1 MAKYTL
7 TERKFYDVDKL
18 PKNIFKELD
27 KQFPATESNSGLW
40 HTYRFCPYR
49 IDFAGAKRILSTEAK
64 EVQNF
69 IESL

>member
-27 KQFPATESNSGLW
+27 KHFPTTKSNSELW

-49 IDFAGAKRILSTEAK
+49 IDFKGVKRILSTEAK
-64 EVQNF
+64 EVQDF

>member
-7 TERKFYDVDKL
+7 IERKFYDVDKL
-18 PKNIFKELD
+18 PKNIFEELD
-27 KQFPATESNSGLW
+27 KHFPTTENNSELGR
-40 HTYRFCPYR
+40 TYRFCPYS
-49 IDFAGAKRILSTEAK
+49 INFEGVKRILSTEAK

>member
-27 KQFPATESNSGLW
+27 KNFPTTENNSELW

-49 IDFAGAKRILSTEAK
+49 IDFDGLKRILSTEAK
-64 EVQNF
+64 EVQDF
-69 IESL
+69 IESP

>member
-27 KQFPATESNSGLW
+27 KHFPTTESNSELW
-40 HTYRFCPYR
+40 HTYRFCPYS
-49 IDFAGAKRILSTEAK
+49 IDFVGAKRILSTEAK